1 MFFGQIYPS
10 ATHLQ
15 ISVATLLNFS
25 KFYILFIPP
34 TTKIVYQIPVNIMLD
49 ALFS

>member
-25 KFYILFIPP
+25 KFFISP

-49 ALFS
+49 ALFP

>member
-25 KFYILFIPP
+25 KFYIFISP